1 VCLMVGWPLLSSPW
15 LALVGAVTATV
26 AEAMPS
32 PLDDNMRVPIFSGIA
47 MQLAARFLQG

>member
-1 VCLMVGWPLLSSPW
+1 MQSFDV
-15 LALVGAVTATV
+15 ALIGAIVATI

-47 MQLAARFLQG
+47 MQLAVRFLQG